1 MTKIVSETK
10 FTRLETQ
17 AENCWR
23 LTIIPTGQV
32 KNICGNDALVELMI
46 AEDKIF
52 EAWRD

>member
-10 FTRLETQ
+10 FTRLENQ

-23 LTIIPTGQV
+23 LTIISTGQV
-32 KNICGNDALVELMI
+32 KNICGNNALVELMI
-46 AEDKIF
+46 FEDKIL